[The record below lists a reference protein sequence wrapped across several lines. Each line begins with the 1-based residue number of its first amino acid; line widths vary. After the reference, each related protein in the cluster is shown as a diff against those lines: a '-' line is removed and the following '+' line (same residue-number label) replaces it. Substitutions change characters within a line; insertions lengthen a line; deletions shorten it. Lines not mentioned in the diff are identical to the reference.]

1 MRADVKAHRA
11 ELELCDDICRFV
23 NQRDPLGYIKYI
35 MPWGEGDLAGVK
47 GPRTWQADILTT
59 IGDHLRN
66 PKTRFQPLLISVA
79 SGKGIGKSALV
90 GMISQW
96 GMTVC
101 EDCKIV
107 LTANT
112 EPQLRTK
119 TWPEVNKWFNLALNS
134 HWFNQEAETI
144 SIKDEK
150 RKRLWRMDRIAWSE
164 NNPEAFAG
172 LHNQGKMIVVI
183 FDEASRIADKIWEVT
198 DGALTDENTVII
210 WLAFGNPTRNTGRF
224 KECFG
229 RLKHRWKNY
238 QIDSR
243 TVEGTNKEQ
252 IAKEVED
259 YGGESED
266 HTKIWVRGLFPS
278 QSSRQFIPSDLV
290 DAARKYKALAY
301 ESLPKILSVDVAR
314 FGDDQTVIGLRQG
327 RKATL
332 LKKYRGL
339 DTVEVAERV
348 IEFITKEEPNAVV
361 VDGDGLG
368 AGVVDQLKA
377 RGYKCFEFHGAERAN
392 KTEKYFNRRAEIWG
406 EVRDWLREGA
416 EIPDLQELADD
427 LTGPEYLT
435 SNKGQIQ
442 LERKADMKRRG
453 LASPDVGDMLAM
465 SFAVQIAVPE
475 QDHSHYQQ
483 FNVSESGWM
492 RV

>member
-1 MRADVKAHRA
+1 
-11 ELELCDDICRFV
+11 
-23 NQRDPLGYIKYI
+23 
-35 MPWGEGDLAGVK
+35 
-47 GPRTWQADILTT
+47 
-59 IGDHLRN
+59 
-66 PKTRFQPLLISVA
+66 
-79 SGKGIGKSALV
+79 
-90 GMISQW
+90 
-96 GMTVC
+96 
-101 EDCKIV
+101 
-107 LTANT
+107 
-112 EPQLRTK
+112 
-119 TWPEVNKWFNLALNS
+119 
-134 HWFNQEAETI
+134 
-144 SIKDEK
+144 
-150 RKRLWRMDRIAWSE
+150 
-164 NNPEAFAG
+164 
-172 LHNQGKMIVVI
+172 
-183 FDEASRIADKIWEVT
+183 
-198 DGALTDENTVII
+198 
-210 WLAFGNPTRNTGRF
+210 
-224 KECFG
+224 
-229 RLKHRWKNY
+229 
-238 QIDSR
+238 
-243 TVEGTNKEQ
+243 
-252 IAKEVED
+252 
-259 YGGESED
+259 
-266 HTKIWVRGLFPS
+266 
-278 QSSRQFIPSDLV
+278 LV